1 MLNFQSYITMK
12 HLLLFVFFAAS
23 SLISLAQD
31 PCASGRYASD
41 VFTNVTV
48 TSNITYGSNFSFANA
63 NTSLKLDF
71 YEPTGDT
78 ASTRPL
84 ILWVH
89 GGSFLGGSKTD
100 GDMVALSNAFA
111 KKGYVCASID
121 YRTGFFPI
129 DSANAVKAVV
139 RAVQD
144 LRASVRYFYK
154 DRADGIN
161 TYRIDT
167 NNIYVG
173 GSSAGAITSLHLA
186 YLDRSCEING
196 YVPPANYA
204 SLGGIEGNSGNPCYS
219 SKVNGVINL
228 CGALAQYGWLEAGDL
243 PLCSMHGT
251 TDGTVK
257 YNRGIVNPGVPL
269 MYLDGSRM
277 LHEQAQA
284 VGVPSNFYTF
294 RGAGHVPYLGGTA
307 TAMAYMDT
315 TVRFVRDYLLERLG
329 CTANPLQLPNAPSET
344 ANLYPFTI
352 CTGDSIIDFCDG
364 SGLITVEGTSS
375 ISVYP
380 NPSST
385 NVTVEWPSG
394 QTYCI
399 RLTDVMGRTQFIH
412 EGESGKF
419 AWSVNNLSKGTYVLT
434 FSGSNGKLIRKKLV
448 IE

>member
-1 MLNFQSYITMK
+1 MK
-12 HLLLFVFFAAS
+12 QCLSFLMGLS
-23 SLISLAQD
+23 SLMMTYAQD

-41 VFTNVTV
+41 VFSNVTV
-48 TSNITYGSNFSFANA
+48 TSNITYGSNLNFANT
-63 NTSLKLDF
+63 NTALKLDF

-78 ASTRPL
+78 ETARPL
-84 ILWVH
+84 IVWVH
-89 GGSFLGGSKTD
+89 GGSFLGGTKTD

-154 DRADGIN
+154 DRADGTN
-161 TYRIDT
+161 AYRIDT
-167 NNIYVG
+167 NNIFVG

-186 YLDRSCEING
+186 YLDRSCEIDP
-196 YVPPANYA
+196 YVPAANYEA
-204 SLGGIEGNSGNPCYS
+204 LGGIEGNSGNPCYS

-228 CGALAQYGWLEAGDL
+228 CGALARYGWLEAGDL

-277 LHEQAQA
+277 LHERAQA
-284 VGVPSNFYTF
+284 VGVPSSFYTF
-294 RGAGHVPYLGGTA
+294 LGAGHVPYLGASGA
-307 TAMAYMDT
+307 ALAYMDT
-315 TVRFVRDYLLERLG
+315 TVNFVRDYLVERLN
-329 CTANPLQLPNAPSET
+329 CNAAPLQLPNNPAQT
-344 ANLYPFTI
+344 ATLYPYST
-352 CTGDSIIDFCDG
+352 CSGNTLIDFCTG
-364 SGLITVEGTSS
+364 SGIIENENDAT

-380 NPSST
+380 NPASSSIAIK
-385 NVTVEWPSG
+385 WPTG
-394 QTYCI
+394 QTFLI
-399 RLTDVMGRTQFIH
+399 RITDVMGRTHSIY
-412 EGESGKF
+412 EGESGHHS
-419 AWSVNNLSKGTYVLT
+419 WSVENLSKGTYVLT
-434 FSGSNGKLIRKKLV
+434 FSDSNGKWIRKKLV

>member
-1 MLNFQSYITMK
+1 MKQCLSFLIGLSALTMT
-12 HLLLFVFFAAS
+12 F
-23 SLISLAQD
+23 AQD
-31 PCASGRYASD
+31 PCASGRYATD
-41 VFTNVTV
+41 VFSNVTL
-48 TSNITYGSNFSFANA
+48 TSNITYGSNLNFANS
-63 NTSLKLDF
+63 NTSLKLDV

-78 ASTRPL
+78 EVARPL
-84 ILWVH
+84 IVWVH

-154 DRADGIN
+154 DRADGTN
-161 TYRIDT
+161 AYRIDT
-167 NNIYVG
+167 NNIFVG

-186 YLDRSCEING
+186 YLDRSCEIDP
-196 YVPPANYA
+196 YVPAANYEA
-204 SLGGIEGNSGNPCYS
+204 LGGIEGNSGNPCYS

-277 LHEQAQA
+277 LHERAQA
-284 VGVPSNFYTF
+284 VGVSSKFYTF
-294 RGAGHVPYLGGTA
+294 LGAGHVPYLGASGA
-307 TAMAYMDT
+307 ALAYMDT
-315 TVRFVRDYLLERLG
+315 TVNFIRDYLVERLN
-329 CTANPLQLPNAPSET
+329 CNAAPLQQPNNPAQT
-344 ANLYPFTI
+344 ANLYPYTT
-352 CTGDSIIDFCDG
+352 CTGNTIIDFCTG
-364 SGLITVEGTSS
+364 AGLSTIEDDYS
-375 ISVYP
+375 IAVYP
-380 NPSST
+380 NPANELLQVKWNEGMEASIEL
-385 NVTVEWPSG
+385 VDQSG
-394 QTYCI
+394 
-399 RLTDVMGRTQFIH
+399 RLLQKMTGN
-412 EGESGKF
+412 SG
-419 AWSVNNLSKGTYVLT
+419 T
-434 FSGSNGKLIRKKLV
+434 FSFRVDNLEMGSYVMNFSFENGFSQSYKWIKY
-448 IE
+448 